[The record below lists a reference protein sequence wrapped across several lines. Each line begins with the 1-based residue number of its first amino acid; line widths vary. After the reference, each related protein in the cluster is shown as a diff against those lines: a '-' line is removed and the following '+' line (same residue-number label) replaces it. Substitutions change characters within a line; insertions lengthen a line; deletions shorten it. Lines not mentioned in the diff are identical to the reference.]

1 MTTYVSLE
9 QVKKTLRQTHD
20 EDDDLLERL
29 IASAEQECLRYLGR
43 TELPTLPVE
52 YPEVSS
58 DGSLIDEETPSSGDP
73 VAADVI
79 NGIILM
85 VQADYDGDPLN
96 RDKLREAAQNLWNPY
111 AVRDRF
117 SL

>member
-1 MTTYVSLE
+1 MTTYVTLE

-20 EDDDLLERL
+20 ADDDLLLRL
-29 IASAEQECLRYLGR
+29 IASAEQEALRYLGR
-43 TELPTLPVE
+43 TQLPTLPVE

-58 DGSLIDEETPSSGDP
+58 DGSLIDEEIPSSGDP
-73 VAADVI
+73 VAQDVV

-85 VQADYDGDPLN
+85 VQADYDGDPMN